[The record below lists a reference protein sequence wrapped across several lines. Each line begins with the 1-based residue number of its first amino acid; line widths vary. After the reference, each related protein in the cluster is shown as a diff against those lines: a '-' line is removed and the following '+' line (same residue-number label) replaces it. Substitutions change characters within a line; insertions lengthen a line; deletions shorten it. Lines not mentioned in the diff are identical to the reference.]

1 MMAAGMC
8 REVQHM
14 LVELYTVH
22 LAKMVLAGGG
32 PILQE

>member
-1 MMAAGMC
+1 MMVAGVC
-8 REVQHM
+8 REVQQM

-22 LAKMVLAGGG
+22 VAEMVLAGGR

>member
-1 MMAAGMC
+1 MMAAGVC
-8 REVQHM
+8 REVRQM

-22 LAKMVLAGGG
+22 LAEMVLVGGG